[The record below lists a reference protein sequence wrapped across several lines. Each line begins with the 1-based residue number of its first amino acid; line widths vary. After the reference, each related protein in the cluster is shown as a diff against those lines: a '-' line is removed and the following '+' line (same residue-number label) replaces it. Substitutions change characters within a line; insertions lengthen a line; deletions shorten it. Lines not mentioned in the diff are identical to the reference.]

1 MSDYR
6 RLISYIYEYEGK
18 EKGKNVG
25 FVKLEARN
33 GQCRLNLS
41 VKKVYMGS
49 SAIGVFLLSK
59 AGTEVF
65 LGNIF
70 IRSGAGEF
78 RAVVDAKNVE
88 GNGGG
93 LDTYYGLTIHDVKN
107 PWRSYTTIWEDAV
120 EPETLPGSLPG
131 DQGKGD
137 TVKMLPA
144 QEILPGSP
152 VQSEEE
158 PVMAV
163 ASVVRE
169 IEAEIAR
176 EEERRSREEMI
187 LDPASAPEMLP
198 VGPSAPPVPEEL
210 PYSPPPAPFIPEG
223 PAAAPAPSVVPAP
236 EGLPGRPSAPPVPEE
251 LPVRPPAPPVPE
263 ELPAGPSAPKEI
275 PDGPE
280 APVFPEELPPAP
292 APGVSP
298 AEPVRPVP
306 YPEGDPPAPVS
317 RADGAPP
324 ERIFRAGGSRSEPV
338 SRADGAPSEPV
349 SRAEG
354 GSSELVSR
362 AEGGPSVPV
371 SSPAGSPAAA
381 ASRPGTALP
390 EHDSRPAEARK
401 PGPNPPSPAS
411 RPGDSRPGAGTAPPS
426 GQAAPE
432 KDSPLS
438 RSPELENPEVLKY
451 LQETEDVTADPEK
464 LWQELRKSYPKI
476 QPFDYENGCEILTI
490 RPQDIGRLPRESW
503 VYGNNSFLLHGYYN
517 FRYIILF
524 RLGNKDGRARYLIG
538 VPGHYYSSEKYMAS
552 MFGFPN
558 FVLSKKQPPNDGRFG
573 YWYTDIR
580 VR

>member
-41 VKKVYMGS
+41 VKKVYMGG

-70 IRSGAGEF
+70 IRNGAGEF

-88 GNGGG
+88 GAGGG

-107 PWRSYTTIWEDAV
+107 SWRSYTTIWEDAV

-131 DQGKGD
+131 NQGNGD

-144 QEILPGSP
+144 QEVLPGALD
-152 VQSEEE
+152 QSEEE
-158 PVMAV
+158 PVVAV

-176 EEERRSREEMI
+176 EEERRSREETVP
-187 LDPASAPEMLP
+187 DPAPSIPARPAMVPE
-198 VGPSAPPVPEEL
+198 PSVMPAPEEL
-210 PYSPPPAPFIPEG
+210 
-223 PAAAPAPSVVPAP
+223 
-236 EGLPGRPSAPPVPEE
+236 
-251 LPVRPPAPPVPE
+251 PPAPPVPE
-263 ELPAGPSAPKEI
+263 ELPGKPPVPSAPEELPGGPSAPSAPEELPGGPSAPSAPEELPGGPSAPSAPESLPGKPAAPKEI
-275 PDGPE
+275 PGKAE
-280 APVFPEELPPAP
+280 ATVSPEELPPAS
-292 APGVSP
+292 GVSP
-298 AEPVRPVP
+298 SEPIRRILHM
-306 YPEGDPPAPVS
+306 EEDPPAPQ
-317 RADGAPP
+317 A
-324 ERIFRAGGSRSEPV
+324 ERSPSGPV
-338 SRADGAPSEPV
+338 
-349 SRAEG
+349 
-354 GSSELVSR
+354 
-362 AEGGPSVPV
+362 
-371 SSPAGSPAAA
+371 PA
-381 ASRPGTALP
+381 
-390 EHDSRPAEARK
+390 
-401 PGPNPPSPAS
+401 PGP
-411 RPGDSRPGAGTAPPS
+411 DS

-432 KDSPLS
+432 KDASLS
-438 RSPELENPEVLKY
+438 RSPELENPEVLRY

-476 QPFDYENGCEILTI
+476 QPFDYESGCEILTI